1 MFSVSIHLVDQAYGG
16 PEEGGWW
23 YQYGSP
29 DEGYSKFTRFFKTRD
44 EAHKYGEK
52 LDSMIAELNK
62 NRPSI
67 SSVSSI
73 GRYQWMIQ
81 DDLPHEWPKQVPH
94 YE

>member
-1 MFSVSIHLVDQAYGG
+1 MFSVSIHLFDKAYGG

-29 DEGYSKFTRFFKTRD
+29 DEGYSKYTRFFKTRD
-44 EAHKYGEK
+44 EAITYANS
-52 LDSMIAELNK
+52 LDSIISKLNE
-62 NRPSI
+62 NRPSV

-73 GRYQWMIQ
+73 GRYCWMIQ
-81 DDLPHEWPKQVPH
+81 DDAPHSWPEQVPH